1 MIVYWLLLLP
11 TALIA
16 YLLGSMS
23 TLVLSS
29 NFIFHYNLRRLGRGN
44 DWLTNFRRVY
54 GLKGALALL
63 LVEVIK
69 DVIPI
74 IIGGV
79 LCRILCRDGEAM
91 AGLLQTAR
99 QPCHYAPYHI
109 GFVCR

>member
-54 GLKGALALL
+54 GCWL
-63 LVEVIK
+63 
-69 DVIPI
+69 
-74 IIGGV
+74 
-79 LCRILCRDGEAM
+79 R
-91 AGLLQTAR
+91 
-99 QPCHYAPYHI
+99 
-109 GFVCR
+109 